1 MNPATTA
8 AANVCI
14 NAATNMDEVV
24 LTAANGYQLGPVG
37 SIVLLAVVGIVM
49 VGIAVV
55 GVAIVNDMK

>member
-1 MNPATTA
+1 MNAATAA
-8 AANVCI
+8 AANVCL

-37 SIVLLAVVGIVM
+37 SIVLLTVVGLVM

-55 GVAIVNDMK
+55 GAAIVNEMK